1 LIFGVTNVGLRLWT
15 MFRYNCGTYERNAA
29 TYFRQYSAMR
39 DSELRGLKHLTKTN
53 KRCEVLASDIG
64 TVLAK
69 FVLFV
74 PGTVIQLYNVDE
86 QNAYSFNL

>member
-1 LIFGVTNVGLRLWT
+1 
-15 MFRYNCGTYERNAA
+15 MH
-29 TYFRQYSAMR
+29 

-69 FVLFV
+69 FMLYV
-74 PGTVIQLYNVDE
+74 PRIVTKLYNVNE
-86 QNAYSFNL
+86 KMHNLLN